1 MPPAGATQIRARFC
15 IGQSTPTISFLLNTQ
30 LTNNSTFNLPSPS
43 IFPMRSEHVL
53 TFYFSLVYPLF
64 DEYVGAFDD
73 NGSIGETYNIW
84 IPVEGENNYELDVE
98 CLG

>member
-1 MPPAGATQIRARFC
+1 
-15 IGQSTPTISFLLNTQ
+15 
-30 LTNNSTFNLPSPS
+30 
-43 IFPMRSEHVL
+43 MRSEHIL
-53 TFYFSLVYPLF
+53 TFYSPLVYPLF